1 MELLREKG
9 LEVLLL
15 TDPVDEFAIEAL
27 HDYDGKEFQSIARG
41 DLDLGDAESEE
52 AKKETEDIAKKNDDL
67 LKDIKETLGSRVAD
81 VKVSQ
86 RLRSSA
92 VCLVA
97 DEQGPSLSMEQTFA
111 EMDNPLFKAKRILE
125 LNPHHELF
133 GRLSALHA
141 EAGKESQAFKDYCEL
156 LYTQALLIEGI
167 LPENPVDFANKVA
180 RLMAK

>member
-1 MELLREKG
+1 MLFC
-9 LEVLLL
+9 

-41 DLDLGDAESEE
+41 DLDLGDAESET

-67 LKDIKETLGSRVAD
+67 IKDIKETLGEKVAD

-86 RLRSSA
+86 RLKTSA

-97 DEQGPSLSMEQTFA
+97 DEMGPSLSMEQTFA

-125 LNPHHELF
+125 LNPHHDLF
-133 GRLSALHA
+133 GRLQKLH
-141 EAGKESQAFKDYCEL
+141 EAGKDSQDFKDYCDL

-180 RLMAK
+180 KLMAK